1 MSSAVYNRV
10 MEIEFPAEPRVVH
23 DVRQKFEEFVQPCR
37 LNRDDIETI
46 KVALSEACSNAVC
59 HGSPGGAGNRVHV
72 RYEIN
77 GHRLV
82 IEIRDQGPGFRP
94 RQIELPRSEEYRPN
108 GRGLFIMQALMD
120 EVEFDVTPKGTR
132 VRLVKHLP
140 ELEGERLGNGLS
152 EPMRDSDGFFSR
164 LQPVGYAESA

>member
-23 DVRQKFEEFVQPCR
+23 DVRQKFEEFVQPCL
-37 LNRDDIETI
+37 LNREDVETI

-59 HGSPGGAGNRVHV
+59 HGSPGGAGDRIHV
-72 RYEIN
+72 RYELN
-77 GHRLV
+77 GARLV
-82 IEIRDQGPGFRP
+82 IEIRDEGPGFRP
-94 RQIELPRSEEYRPN
+94 RQIQLPPEEYRPN

-120 EVEFDVTPKGTR
+120 EVYFDASAHGTR

-140 ELEGERLGNGLS
+140 ELESERNGSSLVEPRREGE
-152 EPMRDSDGFFSR
+152 GFFSR